1 MTQAIVVNGEE
12 QPLIAESV
20 WDLLQANAVDPLR
33 RGVAVAVNGAVVPRG
48 AWRETALE
56 SGDEIEIVKPFA
68 GG

>member
-1 MTQAIVVNGEE
+1 MTQSITVNGEE
-12 QPLIAESV
+12 RPLNAGSV
-20 WDLLQANAVDPLR
+20 WDLLQAQSIDPRR
-33 RGVAVAVNGAVVPRG
+33 RGVAVALNGAVLPRG

>member
-1 MTQAIVVNGEE
+1 MTHSIIVNGEE
-12 QPLIAESV
+12 QSLTAASV
-20 WDLLQANAVDPLR
+20 WDLLQAKSIDPLR
-33 RGVAVAVNGAVVPRG
+33 RGVAVAVNGAVLPRG

>member
-1 MTQAIVVNGEE
+1 MTHSIIVNGEE
-12 QPLIAESV
+12 QPLTAGSV
-20 WDLLQANAVDPLR
+20 WDLLQAKSIDPLR
-33 RGVAVAVNGAVVPRG
+33 RGVAVAVNGAVLSRR

>member
-1 MTQAIVVNGEE
+1 MTHSIIVNGEE
-12 QPLIAESV
+12 QPLTAGSV
-20 WDLLQANAVDPLR
+20 WDLLQRKSIDPLR
-33 RGVAVAVNGAVVPRG
+33 KGIAVAVNGAVLPRG